1 MFLLLAEPPPL
12 RLLALLRALLPCCS
26 SMNAMITVV
35 NISQLT
41 AEAQIGLLLD
51 WTCKVRIAS
60 LVLYLHPKRQS
71 LLKVKA
77 FTGTYGINYG
87 RIADNIPPPE
97 SVVTL
102 LKAAKIKN
110 VRLYDADHS
119 VLKAF
124 KGSGLELVVG
134 LPNGYV
140 KEVSVSED
148 KAMSW
153 LKENV
158 QPFFPDTHIRG
169 VAVGNEVLAGSDQ
182 DLQQALL
189 GACKNIYNALKALQ
203 LSDHIQV
210 STAHSEAVFAN
221 SYPPS
226 SCVFKEDVLPYM
238 KPLLEFFSQIGSP
251 FYINAYPFL
260 AYKSDP
266 EHIDIK
272 YALFESNSGIYDAKT
287 DLHYDNMFDAQI
299 DAAYAALEIAGFDEM
314 EVRVSETGWASGGDK
329 DEAGAS
335 VENAR
340 TYNYNLRKRLFKKK
354 GTPRRPKRV
363 VKAYVFAL
371 FNENLKPGPAS
382 EKHYG
387 LFKADGS
394 ISYDIGFTGL
404 KPSSASSSHFSLKV
418 CDAFALLFYILL

>member
-1 MFLLLAEPPPL
+1 MTRDSTSFSSHSRRFFYCCLFSVLSFHAGPL
-12 RLLALLRALLPCCS
+12 KG
-26 SMNAMITVV
+26 
-35 NISQLT
+35 
-41 AEAQIGLLLD
+41 E
-51 WTCKVRIAS
+51 
-60 LVLYLHPKRQS
+60 
-71 LLKVKA
+71 A

-87 RIADNIPPPE
+87 RIADNIPAPE

-110 VRLYDADHS
+110 VRIFDADHG

-134 LPNGYV
+134 LPNEYL
-140 KEVSVSED
+140 KDISVSED
-148 KAMSW
+148 RAMSW

-158 QPFFPDTHIRG
+158 QQFLPGTHIRG
-169 VAVGNEVLAGSDQ
+169 VAIGNEVLAGSDQ
-182 DLQQALL
+182 ELQGALL
-189 GACKNIYNALKALQ
+189 GACKNVYNALDKLQ
-203 LSDHIQV
+203 LADLIQV

-226 SCVFKEDVLPYM
+226 SGTFRDDVLQYM
-238 KPLLEFFSQIGSP
+238 KPLLEFFSKIGSP
-251 FYINAYPFL
+251 FFINAYPFL

-272 YALFESNSGIYDAKT
+272 YALFESNPGIYDAKT
-287 DLHYDNMFDAQI
+287 ELHYDNMFDAQI
-299 DAAYAALEIAGFDEM
+299 DAAYAALEALGFDKM
-314 EVRVSETGWASGGDK
+314 EVRVSETGWASDGDK
-329 DEAGAS
+329 NEAGAT

-354 GTPRRPKRV
+354 GTPRKPKMV

-382 EKHYG
+382 ERHFG

-404 KPSSASSSHFSLKV
+404 KPSSASSFYFTLKGIGARSWSGCFSIVLSFCTMV
-418 CDAFALLFYILL
+418 LLIFND